1 MLYNNII
8 SMFLTLILCVHNTAK
23 FRDRVLGTFET
34 SASVGYDSTMS
45 TSVMSKESTSP
56 SSSMMLDIAT
66 YAIVGIAGF
75 LILLFVLVLLG
86 TILFYRQTK
95 DKRRKL

>member
-1 MLYNNII
+1 M
-8 SMFLTLILCVHNTAK
+8 K
-23 FRDRVLGTFET
+23 FRGQVLGTFET
-34 SASVGYDSTMS
+34 STSAGYDSTMS
-45 TSVMSKESTSP
+45 TSVISKESTSP